1 MEERTAGIDLASEEH
16 RLVVVAS
23 NGRRVEER
31 RVAHTE
37 QGLETLLRRLLELD
51 VARVAIEQPNGLV
64 VDRLLDAGIAVV
76 AVHPNQLAAARHR
89 YRSGG
94 GKSDGF
100 DAYVLAEL
108 ARTDRHRLRRL
119 EPDSDQTRALRTLT
133 RAREDLVEQKVALA
147 NQLRAQLDGFWPG
160 AARVFFDLDSPIALA
175 FLERYPSPDDARNL
189 GENRLAAFLTR
200 NGYCGRKSASE
211 LLARLRTAPN
221 GRTGPTDSEARRQ
234 VVLALVTAL
243 RPLLEQIR
251 LLTSE
256 IRGLLNAHPDGEI
269 FRSLFRDPN
278 SVITAAELLAEIGD
292 RRDRHPTSSSLE
304 AIAGQAPVAVE
315 SGKKKVA
322 CFRWAC
328 NKTLRTAV
336 SVLADS
342 SRKHNPWANDI
353 YQRARARGH
362 DHPHALRILGRAW
375 LRIIWRL
382 WHDHTPYD
390 PTRHGSLN
398 RLLATQG

>member
-147 NQLRAQLDGFWPG
+147 NQLRAQLGGFWPG
-160 AARVFFDLDSPIALA
+160 AARVFFDLASPIALA
-175 FLERYPSPDDARNL
+175 FLERYPSPDDARN
-189 GENRLAAFLTR
+189 
-200 NGYCGRKSASE
+200 
-211 LLARLRTAPN
+211 
-221 GRTGPTDSEARRQ
+221 
-234 VVLALVTAL
+234 
-243 RPLLEQIR
+243 
-251 LLTSE
+251 
-256 IRGLLNAHPDGEI
+256 
-269 FRSLFRDPN
+269 
-278 SVITAAELLAEIGD
+278 
-292 RRDRHPTSSSLE
+292 
-304 AIAGQAPVAVE
+304 
-315 SGKKKVA
+315 
-322 CFRWAC
+322 
-328 NKTLRTAV
+328 
-336 SVLADS
+336 
-342 SRKHNPWANDI
+342 
-353 YQRARARGH
+353 
-362 DHPHALRILGRAW
+362 
-375 LRIIWRL
+375 
-382 WHDHTPYD
+382 
-390 PTRHGSLN
+390 
-398 RLLATQG
+398 